1 MEVTITAT
9 PPPTAEVTV
18 GYRMSETGS
27 TLTASLV
34 PGWTHGTVTMSAD
47 QSTATLTFATD
58 NDSTDEEDS
67 EVVVALRA
75 DTIPDGVTIGE
86 PHIAYVTV
94 LDDD

>member
-1 MEVTITAT
+1 MEVTISAT

-18 GYRMSETGS
+18 RYRMSETGN

-34 PGWTHGTVTMSAD
+34 PGWTPGTVTLSAD

-67 EVVVALRA
+67 EVVVSLHV

-86 PHIAYVTV
+86 PSIAYVTV
-94 LDDD
+94 LDDG